1 MVQNINWKLSSEK
14 CFEIIHFTL
23 IDILTESKDH
33 IQNIDNL
40 IYKLN
45 KKTRVYKLHDLKR
58 YNSFSKYLKLEYNGF
73 LKFIEDYNFYDIIKK
88 DKTIHIKLYKNLVDF
103 KNLKDSK
110 RYTKDSEWIFIDDSL

>member
-58 YNSFSKYLKLEYNGF
+58 YNSFSKYLKLEYDGF

-88 DKTIHIKLYKNLVDF
+88 DKTIYIKLYKNLVDL

>member
-88 DKTIHIKLYKNLVDF
+88 DKTIYIKLYKNLVDL
-103 KNLKDSK
+103 KKLKDSK

>member
-73 LKFIEDYNFYDIIKK
+73 LKFIEDYNFYDIIKI
-88 DKTIHIKLYKNLVDF
+88 DKTIHIKLYKNLVDL
-103 KNLKDSK
+103 KKLKDSK

>member
-73 LKFIEDYNFYDIIKK
+73 LKFIEDYNFYDIIKI

-103 KNLKDSK
+103 KKLKDSK

>member
-58 YNSFSKYLKLEYNGF
+58 YNSFSKYLKLEYDGF
-73 LKFIEDYNFYDIIKK
+73 LKFIEDYNFYDIIKI
-88 DKTIHIKLYKNLVDF
+88 DKTIYIKLYKNLVDL

>member
-73 LKFIEDYNFYDIIKK
+73 LKFIEDYNFYDIIKI
-88 DKTIHIKLYKNLVDF
+88 DKTIHIKLYKNLVDL

>member
-45 KKTRVYKLHDLKR
+45 KKTRGYKLHDLKR

-73 LKFIEDYNFYDIIKK
+73 LKFIEDYNFYDIIKI
-88 DKTIHIKLYKNLVDF
+88 DKTIHIKLYKNLVDL
-103 KNLKDSK
+103 KKLKDSK